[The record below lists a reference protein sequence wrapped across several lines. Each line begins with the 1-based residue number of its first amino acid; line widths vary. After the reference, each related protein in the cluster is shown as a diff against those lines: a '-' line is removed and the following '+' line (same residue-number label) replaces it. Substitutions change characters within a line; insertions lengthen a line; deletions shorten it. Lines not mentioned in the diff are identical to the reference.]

1 MPYPKNF
8 AVRLIICVVGF
19 LVIFNGIYYLMDTFV
34 RHQAFNFRPIWNVA
48 IPAFCGVLQ
57 AMNWKD
63 PAEKAREQEP
73 EAKQDET
80 QEPEDQQ
87 AEEQQPEDQQAKEQ
101 EPEDKRDEKS
111 DDSGQ
116 DTE

>member
-63 PAEKAREQEP
+63 PAEKAREQER
-73 EAKQDET
+73 EAKQ
-80 QEPEDQQ
+80 
-87 AEEQQPEDQQAKEQ
+87 
-101 EPEDKRDEKS
+101 DEKS

>member
-8 AVRLIICVVGF
+8 AVRLIICVVSF

-34 RHQAFNFRPIWNVA
+34 RHQAFDFRPIWNVA
-48 IPAFCGVLQ
+48 IPVIGGVVQ

-63 PAEKAREQEP
+63 PAEKAEEKALK
-73 EAKQDET
+73 AKQ
-80 QEPEDQQ
+80 
-87 AEEQQPEDQQAKEQ
+87 
-101 EPEDKRDEKS
+101 DEKS

>member
-19 LVIFNGIYYLMDTFV
+19 LVIFHGICFLMDTFV
-34 RHQAFNFRPIWNVA
+34 RHQAFDFRPIWNVA
-48 IPAFCGVLQ
+48 IPVIGGVVQ

-63 PAEKAREQEP
+63 PAEKAKERELK
-73 EAKQDET
+73 AKQ
-80 QEPEDQQ
+80 
-87 AEEQQPEDQQAKEQ
+87 
-101 EPEDKRDEKS
+101 DEKS